1 MFVEN
6 NLKADPDN
14 QGWVLGQAVVRD
26 KPWHL
31 VGIYATEDGAK
42 SKRSELN
49 GEYEVRYGSHRLGSD
64 DFMSVGLS

>member
-14 QGWVLGQAVVRD
+14 QGWVLGWAVVRY

-31 VGIYATEDGAK
+31 VGVYATEGDAK
-42 SKRSELN
+42 SKCSELN
-49 GEYEVRYGSHRLGSD
+49 GEYEVRYGSHCLGSD
-64 DFMSVGLS
+64 DFIFVEVN

>member
-1 MFVEN
+1 MARQIAQ
-6 NLKADPDN
+6 KKTRSYS
-14 QGWVLGQAVVRD
+14 WAVVRD

-49 GEYEVRYGSHRLGSD
+49 GEHEVHYGSHRLGSD

>member
-14 QGWVLGQAVVRD
+14 QGWVLGWAVVRD

-31 VGIYATEDGAK
+31 VGIYLMVAPR
-42 SKRSELN
+42 RSGLVSQCWKQQKMIAIRA
-49 GEYEVRYGSHRLGSD
+49 VRYLP
-64 DFMSVGLS
+64 V

>member
-14 QGWVLGQAVVRD
+14 QGWVLGWVVVRD
-26 KPWHL
+26 KPWRL

>member
-1 MFVEN
+1 M
-6 NLKADPDN
+6 
-14 QGWVLGQAVVRD
+14 VLGWAVVRD